1 MTEQELLEYHIMIPK
16 TKSLKKI
23 RIYLSMGYILLYKDT
38 KYNHIVNVQEAYSGY
53 YDPILVKNFRKNFES
68 NRFKILFSRDIK
80 NIESYPVIN
89 MGRNINKILA
99 SKNAKVICTTIMEI
113 I

>member
-1 MTEQELLEYHIMIPK
+1 MYKRL
-16 TKSLKKI
+16 
-23 RIYLSMGYILLYKDT
+23 ILD
-38 KYNHIVNVQEAYSGY
+38 I